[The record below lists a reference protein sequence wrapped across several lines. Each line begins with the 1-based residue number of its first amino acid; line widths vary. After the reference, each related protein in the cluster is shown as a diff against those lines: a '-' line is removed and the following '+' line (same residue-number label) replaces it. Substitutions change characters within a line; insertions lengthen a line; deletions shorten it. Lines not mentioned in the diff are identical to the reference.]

1 LKNERNSLYCSVIY
15 NHKKRNPLMND
26 YIRIPSGLEGFSNT
40 GTKAVQTATG
50 RPMYLIE
57 GTLAREESPACPR
70 CGARMHVHD
79 AYATRLRHLAFGR
92 SLTALSFVRRR
103 YVCPA
108 CHAYSMQQVPFKSER
123 HRMTRA
129 LEQYARDLLAH
140 GLTNTEVAMLTGLGR
155 NTVKDIDLQRLRDR
169 YTQGGA
175 RLRKPGRQARHVGVD
190 EFLLHAGHRYAVI
203 FIDLD
208 TGHVLF
214 IARGRK
220 KQTVHDF
227 IDFVGEE
234 WMDGVEAAAC
244 DMNSDFHEMFEER
257 CRHIQVVFDHFHI
270 LKKTRYILTAS
281 RATLEKRD
289 REAAEGKMRGK
300 AGTLFGGT
308 VVKLAGGR
316 QEKYRQLL
324 ESNALLLTA
333 DIVKEKLAHAYTL
346 TDEALMAREMW
357 EIMDLCDATGNRHF
371 RWFPRLLS
379 NHFEGIIAH
388 ATFRISTGK
397 VEGYQQP
404 DQDRKEEGLR
414 LQG

>member
-1 LKNERNSLYCSVIY
+1 
-15 NHKKRNPLMND
+15 
-26 YIRIPSGLEGFSNT
+26 
-40 GTKAVQTATG
+40 
-50 RPMYLIE
+50 
-57 GTLAREESPACPR
+57 
-70 CGARMHVHD
+70 
-79 AYATRLRHLAFGR
+79 
-92 SLTALSFVRRR
+92 
-103 YVCPA
+103 
-108 CHAYSMQQVPFKSER
+108 
-123 HRMTRA
+123 
-129 LEQYARDLLAH
+129 
-140 GLTNTEVAMLTGLGR
+140 
-155 NTVKDIDLQRLRDR
+155 
-169 YTQGGA
+169 
-175 RLRKPGRQARHVGVD
+175 VGVD

-234 WMDGVEAAAC
+234 WMDGVEAVAC
-244 DMNSDFHEMFEER
+244 DMNSDFQEVFEER

-270 LKKTRYILTAS
+270 RRNLSDKLISAVRKDEQRRLLAEGDKEGARMLKKTRYILTAS

-308 VVKLAGGR
+308 GVKLAGGR

-371 RWFPRLLS
+371 RWFSRLLS

-397 VEGYQQP
+397 VEGTNNLIKTVR
-404 DQDRKEEGLR
+404 RKAYGYRDDEYFFLKIMDASR
-414 LQG
+414 KDTKRYSKSPKLYA